1 MNIRPADLPLLM
13 SLNALLEESNVTR
26 AAARLHLSQ
35 PALSAQLARLRD
47 MFGDPLLVPSETG
60 RGMVP
65 TSKGSS
71 LKGPLRA
78 ALQQLNQAISE
89 EGEFD
94 PHTTSRCFT
103 IAANDNAISMFGLD
117 FIRNTERSG
126 FHGIKIA
133 FCLPDPETI
142 VARMERDEVDL
153 LLATVRIIP
162 NALKTR
168 SLSTERYHMAQR
180 KGHPRGQHP
189 PSLDAYC
196 ELKHVLVSTTGGFES
211 FIDTQLAD
219 AGRQRSVTVSVP
231 HYDLVPSIVA
241 TTDYVCT
248 LPIRFLKRFED
259 QIDIFPLPL
268 TLPDFS
274 IAQAWHPR
282 SEADS
287 GNRWLRDQLSRLDQP
302 SDESARTGNG
312 SYLNGTAI

>member
-78 ALQQLNQAISE
+78 ALQQLNQAISD

-94 PHTTSRCFT
+94 PHTSSRCFT

-180 KGHPRGQHP
+180 KGHPRGKHP
-189 PSLDAYC
+189 PSLDEYC
-196 ELKHVLVSTTGGFES
+196 ELKHVLVSTTGGFQS

-268 TLPDFS
+268 TVPEFT

-287 GNRWLRDQLSRLDQP
+287 GNRWLRDQLSRLDRP
-302 SDESARTGNG
+302 SDEGARTRNG
-312 SYLNGTAI
+312 SYLNGAAV

>member
-1 MNIRPADLPLLM
+1 MDIKPSDLPLLM

-60 RGMVP
+60 RGMVS
-65 TSKGSS
+65 TSKGAA

-78 ALQQLNQAISE
+78 ALEQLNQAVNDD
-89 EGEFD
+89 GEFD
-94 PHTTSRCFT
+94 PRTSTRCFT

-117 FIRNTERSG
+117 LIRHTERSG
-126 FHGIKIA
+126 YLGIKFA
-133 FCLPDPETI
+133 FCLPDPATI

-153 LLATVRIIP
+153 LLATVRIVP

-168 SLSTERYHMAQR
+168 LLSTERYHMAQR
-180 KGHPRGQHP
+180 KGHPRGCHP
-189 PSLDAYC
+189 PSLDEYC
-196 ELKHVLVSTTGGFES
+196 DLKHVLVSTTGGFQS
-211 FIDTQLAD
+211 FIDRQLAT

-231 HYDLVPSIVA
+231 HYDLVPTIVA

-248 LPIRFLKRFED
+248 LPIRFLRRFED
-259 QIDIFPLPL
+259 QLDIFPSPL
-268 TLPDFS
+268 TLPEFS

-282 SEADS
+282 SDADG
-287 GNRWLRDQLSRLDQP
+287 GNRWLRDQMSRL
-302 SDESARTGNG
+302 ARPGDDDDG
-312 SYLNGTAI
+312 AATAAI

>member
-1 MNIRPADLPLLM
+1 MDIKPADLPLLI
-13 SLNALLEESNVTR
+13 SLNVLLEENNVTR

-35 PALSAQLARLRD
+35 SALSAQLARLRD
-47 MFGDPLLVPSETG
+47 MFGDALLVPSETG

-65 TSKGSS
+65 TSKASS

-89 EGEFD
+89 DGEFD
-94 PHTTSRCFT
+94 PLTSTRCFT
-103 IAANDNAISMFGLD
+103 VAANDNAISMFGLD
-117 FIRNTERSG
+117 FIRHAEQSG

-162 NALKTR
+162 SALKIR
-168 SLSTERYHMAQR
+168 LLSTERYHMAQR

-189 PSLDAYC
+189 PSLDEYC
-196 ELKHVLVSTTGGFES
+196 QMKHVLVSTTGGFQS
-211 FIDTQLAD
+211 FIDTQLAES
-219 AGRQRSVTVSVP
+219 GRKRRVTVSVP
-231 HYDLVPSIVA
+231 HYDLVPSIIA

-248 LPIRFLKRFED
+248 LPVRFLKRFED

-268 TLPDFS
+268 ALPEFS

-282 SEADS
+282 SEADG
-287 GNRWLRDQLSRLDQP
+287 GNRWLRDQISRL
-302 SDESARTGNG
+302 ARSGADYAKSG
-312 SYLNGTAI
+312 G

>member
-1 MNIRPADLPLLM
+1 MNIKPSDLPLLI

-71 LKGPLRA
+71 LKDPLRA
-78 ALQQLNQAISE
+78 ALQQLNQAVNE
-89 EGEFD
+89 EDKFD
-94 PHTTSRCFT
+94 PQTSTRCFT

-117 FIRNTERSG
+117 FIRHTEQLG
-126 FHGIKIA
+126 CQGIKIA
-133 FCLPDPETI
+133 FCLPDPDTI

-153 LLATVRIIP
+153 LLATVRIVP

-168 SLSTERYHMAQR
+168 LLSTERYHMAQR
-180 KGHPRGQHP
+180 KGHPRGRHP
-189 PSLDAYC
+189 PSLDEYC
-196 ELKHVLVSTTGGFES
+196 ELKHVLVSTTGGVHS

-219 AGRQRSVTVSVP
+219 AGRQRTVTVSVP
-231 HYDLVPSIVA
+231 HYDLVPPIVA

-259 QIDIFPLPL
+259 QIDIFPSPL
-268 TLPDFS
+268 TLPEFS
-274 IAQAWHPR
+274 IVQAWHPR

-287 GNRWLRDQLSRLDQP
+287 GNRWLRDQFSRLDRP
-302 SDESARTGNG
+302 SDDGDT
-312 SYLNGTAI
+312 GTATI